1 MSFLY
6 LILGIVIIVLAFRFN
21 VWLGIGLI
29 AAIVLFGIYHF
40 IPAYYAMKGNQAF
53 RAGDDDGAVMWYKKA
68 YDTGRTKIE
77 FKSSY
82 AYLLLRTGNADEAER
97 ILDSVIRVKG
107 VAQEKKNIAKQQRC
121 MVYYK
126 QGRLDEAIEEAEEVF
141 DGGNY
146 VNTTL
151 YGMLGY
157 FKLLKDGYSED
168 TLKFC
173 EEAYEYNDED
183 RDITDNLSLCYYNH
197 GRYDEAEKLSDA
209 VIKLAPEFL
218 EGYYH
223 GAQIAV
229 KQNNYKKAKEYTDA
243 ISKCRR
249 TAMTTVSEEEV
260 EELVKEVKNHN
271 EDSIA

>member
-6 LILGIVIIVLAFRFN
+6 LILGIIVIVFAFKFN
-21 VWLGIGLI
+21 TFLGIGII

-40 IPAYYAMKGNQAF
+40 IPSYYAMKGNQAF
-53 RAGDDDGAVMWYKKA
+53 SAGDDEGAVMWYKKA

-77 FKSSY
+77 LKSSY
-82 AYLLLRTGNADEAER
+82 AYLLLRTGRADDAEK
-97 ILDSVIRVKG
+97 ILDPIIRVKG
-107 VAQEKKNIAKQQRC
+107 ITPEKKNVAKQQRC

-126 QGRLDEAIEEAEEVF
+126 QGRLDEAIEEAEEIF

-157 FKLLKDGYSED
+157 FKLLKNGASED

-183 RDITDNLSLCYYNH
+183 RDITDNLSLCYYNR
-197 GRYDEAEKLSDA
+197 GRYEEAEKLSDA
-209 VIKLAPEFL
+209 VIKHAPEFL

-229 KQNNYKKAKEYTDA
+229 KLNNYKKAQEYIDK
-243 ISKCRR
+243 ISECKR

-260 EELVKEVKNHN
+260 EELAKEVKKNN
-271 EDSIA
+271 ENSIA